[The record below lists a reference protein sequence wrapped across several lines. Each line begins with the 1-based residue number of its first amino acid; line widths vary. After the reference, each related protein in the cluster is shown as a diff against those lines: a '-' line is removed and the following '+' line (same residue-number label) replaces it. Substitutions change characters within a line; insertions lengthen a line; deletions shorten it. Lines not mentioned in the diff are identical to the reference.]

1 MLETVNMYMMML
13 VRHTN
18 NMGRKIKRK
27 LASLK
32 VPYSESK
39 KNTLISIFT
48 DYQSS
53 NLPDHILITKQST
66 QQDFREENVDH

>member
-39 KNTLISIFT
+39 KNTLISILT

-53 NLPDHILITKQST
+53 NLPDHILMAKQSA
-66 QQDFREENVDH
+66 QQDFREGKVNH